1 VGSRLRRPSN
11 RPTSPAV
18 SAAQPDWHLGRP
30 APWAD
35 DQPAVFR
42 RRPAAV
48 VPCRD
53 RRGWP
58 DRRERS
64 APACAPAGDPVAAHV
79 PQHQGRPVARLGRA
93 AARVGH
99 AAARPR
105 AGPPAA
111 RVLAGTHSVRGIQ
124 IQPSLQGERPATV
137 MEDHPAPILLIVR
150 RDPVPAL
157 FLGVAPLSVG
167 VGAPVARAIRRK
179 PYLAPARMP
188 LPCAVRI
195 ERGLEIDCGS
205 RSLRQD
211 RRSGRFDPGDTAQN
225 AKSRCDRQQRTRED
239 ASYGV
244 TLRFTR
250 FPPEPRPEEP
260 VPSGRRFAP
269 PADAKT

>member
-1 VGSRLRRPSN
+1 MPGPPRL
-11 RPTSPAV
+11 
-18 SAAQPDWHLGRP
+18 
-30 APWAD
+30 
-35 DQPAVFR
+35 
-42 RRPAAV
+42 
-48 VPCRD
+48 
-53 RRGWP
+53 
-58 DRRERS
+58 
-64 APACAPAGDPVAAHV
+64 
-79 PQHQGRPVARLGRA
+79 
-93 AARVGH
+93 
-99 AAARPR
+99 
-105 AGPPAA
+105 AGPPGALCSCVCPGWRPGRRSCAA
-111 RVLAGTHSVRGIQ
+111 APGPPRCSAGPSRCSGRARCCSAACGPARGSGARRD
-124 IQPSLQGERPATV
+124 PFGARYPNPAELRGEHPATV
-137 MEDHPAPILLIVR
+137 MEGYPAPILLIVR
-150 RDPVPAL
+150 RDPVPAP

-225 AKSRCDRQQRTRED
+225 AKSRCDRQQRTREN
-239 ASYGV
+239 ASYEV

-250 FPPEPRPEEP
+250 LPPEPRPEEP